1 MSKKAIATAPAD
13 WETES
18 DLHHLTKAAEIKA
31 DPKRHK
37 RAQEM
42 ARDKIA
48 AMKTAA
54 AIEPTDPAAEA

>member
-1 MSKKAIATAPAD
+1 MSKKSAPSAVSD
-13 WETES
+13 WETEN

-48 AMKTAA
+48 AMKSAA